1 MERDRLTFV
10 TNIYKNNPTDSF
22 LAFAAAVEHNM
33 AGNRKR
39 AIEICESIIEEDPN
53 YVDAYYKLGKM
64 FENSNQIDKAI
75 SAYKAGKIVAS
86 EAKNQKAIGELTE
99 ALMFLD
105 EDEGNW

>member
-1 MERDRLTFV
+1 M
-10 TNIYKNNPTDSF
+10 YKKNPTDSF

-39 AIEICESIIEEDPN
+39 AIEIYETIIDEDPN

-64 FENSNQIDKAI
+64 FENSDKIEKAKT
-75 SAYKAGKIVAS
+75 AYKAGKVIAS
-86 EAKNQKAIGELTE
+86 KVKNPKAMGELTE

-105 EDEGNW
+105 EEEGNW

>member
-10 TNIYKNNPTDSF
+10 NDMYKKNPTDSF
-22 LAFAAAVEHNM
+22 LAFAAVVENQM

-64 FENSNQIDKAI
+64 FENSEKLEKAKTT
-75 SAYKAGKIVAS
+75 YKAGKVVAS
-86 EAKNQKAIGELTE
+86 KVKSQKSIGELTE
-99 ALMFLD
+99 ALMLLD

>member
-1 MERDRLTFV
+1 MERDRLEFV
-10 TNIYKNNPTDSF
+10 TSMYRKNPTDSF
-22 LAFAAAVEHNM
+22 LAFAAAVEHQM

-64 FENSNQIDKAI
+64 FENSNRIEKAKT
-75 SAYKAGKIVAS
+75 AYKAGKIIAS
-86 EAKNQKAIGELTE
+86 KSKNEKSIGELTE
-99 ALMFLD
+99 ALMILD

>member
-10 TNIYKNNPTDSF
+10 TSIYKKNPADSF
-22 LAFAAAVEHNM
+22 LAFAAAVEHQM

-39 AIEICESIIEEDPN
+39 AIEICESIIEEDPS

-64 FENSNQIDKAI
+64 FENSDRIEKAKT
-75 SAYKAGKIVAS
+75 AYKAGKIVAS
-86 EAKNQKAIGELTE
+86 KAKNQKSIGELTE
-99 ALMFLD
+99 ALMLLD